1 MDKFIN
7 AIVEAIEPR
16 LKGENLDT
24 LDQFKELFPKVDLVE
39 GDEVELTIRGDI
51 LLLKTGLTVGTIDCR
66 NFTQAVSNK
75 QYDNKYYAKKTHRT
89 SNSFLLYYTL
99 FHFQNFPTNLI
110 IWFFFDYSCV
120 SVYLCVYI
128 CIYIMLCL
136 SGFAVCFEFP
146 VQISCV
152 KYTSERTL
160 LVRR

>member
-110 IWFFFDYSCV
+110 ICFFFIIV
-120 SVYLCVYI
+120 VYLCISVCISVYI
-128 CIYIMLCL
+128 LCFVFRVSL
-136 SGFAVCFEFP
+136 CALNFLYKSV
-146 VQISCV
+146 V
-152 KYTSERTL
+152 
-160 LVRR
+160 